1 MAIVGLVLMLVFTQP
16 DKKATKRKK
25 KSDGKIIEPSYSNG
39 QRNPYPGSQ
48 ANA

>member
-25 KSDGKIIEPSYSNG
+25 KSNGKIIEPSYSHG
-39 QRNPYPGSQ
+39 QPDTQPGSQ